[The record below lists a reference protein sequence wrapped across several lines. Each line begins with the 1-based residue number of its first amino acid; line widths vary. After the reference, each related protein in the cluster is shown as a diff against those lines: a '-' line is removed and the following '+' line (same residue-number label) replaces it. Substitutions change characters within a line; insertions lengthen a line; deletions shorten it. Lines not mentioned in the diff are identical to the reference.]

1 MTNKPAIQF
10 NHVFKHYSSTQGEVC
25 ALHDIN
31 FTIEQ
36 GEIFGIIGRSGAGKS
51 SLIRCIN
58 LLEQPTKGHIIVD
71 GQNLQQLSNAQLRK
85 ARQQIGMIFQQFN
98 LLNSKTV
105 FQNIAL
111 ALKVAGVANPR
122 IASRVKELLQLVG
135 LENRAHYYP
144 TQLSGGQK
152 QRVAIARALANQPNI
167 LLCDE
172 ATSALD
178 PESTYSILQL
188 LREINDKLGITI
200 VLITH
205 EVDVVKIACDRVG
218 LLDHG
223 KLVQLKPVVD
233 FFSQVPDKL
242 LPHQTAALSYVGG
255 TGWDPRLLA
264 ICENVGI
271 SGLLLR
277 IRFHGQSA
285 TQPLIA
291 HLAKQFDLEINI
303 LQANLELIG
312 EHLVGNMIVHMT
324 GGSQIEAGLAYLRA
338 RGIHVEEL
346 SYVH

>member
-1 MTNKPAIQF
+1 MTSKPAIQF
-10 NHVFKHYSSTQGEVC
+10 NHVSKYYPSAQGEVC
-25 ALHDIN
+25 ALQDIN
-31 FTIEQ
+31 LTVMQ
-36 GEIFGIIGRSGAGKS
+36 GEILGIIGRSGAGKS

-58 LLEQPTKGHIIVD
+58 LLEQPTKGNIIVND
-71 GQNLQQLSNAQLRK
+71 QDLQQLSSSQLRK

-98 LLNSKTV
+98 LLHGKTV

-111 ALKVAGVANPR
+111 ALKVAGVAR
-122 IASRVKELLQLVG
+122 EKITTRVKELLQLVG
-135 LENRAHYYP
+135 LDNRAHHYP
-144 TQLSGGQK
+144 AQLSGGQK
-152 QRVAIARALANQPNI
+152 QRVAIARALANQPSI

-188 LREINDKLGITI
+188 LREINHKLGITI

-205 EVDVVKIACDRVG
+205 EVEVIKIACDRVG

-223 KLVQLKPVVD
+223 KLVQLKPVVE
-233 FFSQVPDKL
+233 FFAQVPDSL

-264 ICENVGI
+264 ICTNAGI

-277 IRFHGQSA
+277 LRFHGQSA

-291 HLAKQFDLEINI
+291 HLAKQFELEINI

-312 EHLVGNMIVHMT
+312 EHLVGNMIVHMS
-324 GGSQIEAGLAYLRA
+324 GGTQLEAGLAYLRA

-346 SYVH
+346 SHVH